1 MSQTAQITLDAAGPL
16 LAVAHRESID
26 TLARR
31 FARLKTWFA
40 ADLAQLDACLG
51 AVGPQTQ
58 DVAWK
63 AGRHL
68 LDRPGKRVRP
78 LCVLLAARLG
88 DRPFDGPVQSVAV
101 ACELVHAATLLH
113 DDVIDEGDMRR
124 GVPAARRIYGNSAS
138 VLAGNHLFI
147 DALRRVDAPP
157 LRSALLDVIAEMIT
171 GEALQLERRGRFEPD
186 RAAYLSVVRGKTGAL
201 FRYAL
206 WAGGALGG
214 LPAHQTAALAQ
225 LGESLGI
232 AFQVIDDLLDLR
244 GDPAVTGKSACT
256 DLREGKLTWPLIL
269 AAERDPTIAR
279 RLEALASS
287 PEIDLTE
294 AAATIKAVQALGV
307 LEETQEMAQAQANQ
321 ARAALAELPQG
332 RVNDALATVIDAVLQ
347 RSA

>member
-1 MSQTAQITLDAAGPL
+1 MSQTAQIVLDAAAPL

-26 TLARR
+26 TVTRR

-51 AVGPQTQ
+51 EVGPAKQ

-88 DRPFDGPVQSVAV
+88 DRPFDSQVQSVAV

-186 RAAYLSVVRGKTGAL
+186 RDAYLSVVRGKTGAL

-214 LPAHQTAALAQ
+214 LAEPQTKALAQ
-225 LGESLGI
+225 LGESLGV

-269 AAERDPTIAR
+269 AAERDSTIAR

-287 PEIDLTE
+287 PEIDLAE
-294 AAATIKAVQALGV
+294 AAATIEAVQALGV
-307 LEETQEMAQAQANQ
+307 LDETQEMAQAEANL
-321 ARAALAELPQG
+321 ARTALSELPQG
-332 RVNDALATVIDAVLQ
+332 PVNDALATVIDAVLQ